1 MGILTTSLVL
11 GATTGFLWALRKWR
25 ESQWQGITTVERL
38 DGKVVV
44 LTGATSGLGKA
55 TAEDLAS
62 RGATIVLACRNV
74 EAAQEVVNT
83 IKLKYPD
90 VEMGVVEL
98 DLGSLESVKKCAAN
112 ILEKYPQINIL
123 INNAG
128 VSVPPAKGIKTID
141 GYEIN
146 FGVNHLGHF
155 LLTNLL
161 LDRIKESRPSRIV
174 IVTSK
179 LHEQGILDLEAL
191 EGKKPSLKK
200 QGRNSAYSNSKLA
213 NVHFGLKL
221 AEKTRGSGINV
232 YMVCPGWN
240 YTQLFRYSQ
249 FPWYYWIPVLP
260 IAFWF
265 MRPARLGIRSIVYCT
280 ASEKAEN
287 ETGLFYRECKVYNSS
302 ADLNPDTATAL
313 WELSCKLCNE
323 TF

>member
-1 MGILTTSLVL
+1 MHCLRCCFSCTTQLLLWNYFEIALKLPFEDTIICCNVNIDCSNFSSSQVARLTTVVEPQFSFKNNHSNMGILTTSLVL
-11 GATTGFLWALRKWR
+11 GATTGFLWVLRKWR

-90 VEMGVVEL
+90 VEMVQVLFVSVSFTFNHLFLFFPSQGVVEL
-98 DLGSLESVKKCAAN
+98 DLSSLESVKKCAAN

-161 LDRIKESRPSRIV
+161 LDRIKESRPSR
-174 IVTSK
+174 
-179 LHEQGILDLEAL
+179 
-191 EGKKPSLKK
+191 
-200 QGRNSAYSNSKLA
+200 
-213 NVHFGLKL
+213 
-221 AEKTRGSGINV
+221 
-232 YMVCPGWN
+232 
-240 YTQLFRYSQ
+240 
-249 FPWYYWIPVLP
+249 
-260 IAFWF
+260 
-265 MRPARLGIRSIVYCT
+265 
-280 ASEKAEN
+280 
-287 ETGLFYRECKVYNSS
+287 
-302 ADLNPDTATAL
+302 
-313 WELSCKLCNE
+313 
-323 TF
+323 